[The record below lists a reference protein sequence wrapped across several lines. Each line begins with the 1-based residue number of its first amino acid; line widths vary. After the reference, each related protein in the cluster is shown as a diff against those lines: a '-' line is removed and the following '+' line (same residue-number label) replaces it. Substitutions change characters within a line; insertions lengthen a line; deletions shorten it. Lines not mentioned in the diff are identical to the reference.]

1 MFSIFAIKKGNE
13 TFMNVVEFCVS
24 NAHHG
29 TDEALRKLEQ
39 LPDVEVEVIE
49 YGCLGNC
56 GECFLSPYALVN
68 GESVVAETP
77 EQLYEL
83 VLEAIRQQEE
93 ERNAL
98 DKLLDDL

>member
-1 MFSIFAIKKGNE
+1 MDI
-13 TFMNVVEFCVS
+13 VEFCVS
-24 NAHHG
+24 NHHHG
-29 TDEALRKLEQ
+29 TDTILDKLEQ
-39 LPDVEVEVIE
+39 HPDIEVIE

-68 GESVVAETP
+68 GESVVAENV

-83 VLEAIRQQEE
+83 ILKAIHEQQSQQSE
-93 ERNAL
+93 L

>member
-1 MFSIFAIKKGNE
+1 
-13 TFMNVVEFCVS
+13 MNIVEFCAS

-29 TDEALRKLEQ
+29 TDEVLKKLEQ
-39 LPDVEVEVIE
+39 LPDVEVIE

-68 GESVVAETP
+68 GESVVAETA
-77 EQLYEL
+77 EKLYEL
-83 VLEAIRQQEE
+83 VLEAIAQQEQ
-93 ERNAL
+93 ERSAL